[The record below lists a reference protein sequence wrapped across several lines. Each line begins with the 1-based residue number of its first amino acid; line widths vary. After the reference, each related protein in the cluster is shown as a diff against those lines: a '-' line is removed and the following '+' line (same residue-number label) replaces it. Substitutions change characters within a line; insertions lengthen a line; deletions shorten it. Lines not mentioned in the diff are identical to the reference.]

1 MKYIISHKYVIGGL
15 IVAYAY
21 VVYKIFEKEL
31 ERGRCNSLFLLYEV
45 MPAFYYFA
53 AFILATVYL
62 TALFRLHNCKEL
74 CFDVYGRKNLGFL
87 GSLLSINV
95 FFSAILMIIL
105 ILYAYSKM
113 GLDTTFYGYI
123 VGNVMISYF
132 FPACFA
138 ITCGFAIAYSFNVK
152 TTCVITAV
160 FMYITSPSFFSKSM
174 MKADLQSYMLFIANF
189 DFIQNSGGNS
199 DYLYKWLKII
209 GFICVSVI
217 PIVRLITKKNR
228 VYIALLLIFFIG
240 SEIFYYMPQDRSG
253 EEYWALKSEAYYYK
267 RSGDLATIRYDKE
280 SPFKIDS
287 YDMDIRFTHMMSVKC
302 DIKISPEDSDRDS
315 YDFTLYHTYKI
326 RKVMYD
332 GKKIS
337 YKRDGDYISVGKL
350 GEGVLSIYYY
360 GTTEDFPVTSR
371 YISLSEYFPY
381 YPVAG
386 KKRVY
391 ESDGV
396 NNDYESLYR
405 IKVNIKNFYTNLDK
419 ISTYVY
425 ESTCNGPYILKGPI
439 EELDVKG
446 YKVICW
452 KYNDF
457 YKIQK
462 ENLDDFIHEIFSA
475 YPDANPKFIAL
486 NIGLSRYFK
495 GGKIMVGNG
504 YIEASERFKAEDVLD
519 AEDNWDE

>member
-1 MKYIISHKYVIGGL
+1 
-15 IVAYAY
+15 
-21 VVYKIFEKEL
+21 
-31 ERGRCNSLFLLYEV
+31 
-45 MPAFYYFA
+45 
-53 AFILATVYL
+53 
-62 TALFRLHNCKEL
+62 
-74 CFDVYGRKNLGFL
+74 
-87 GSLLSINV
+87 
-95 FFSAILMIIL
+95 
-105 ILYAYSKM
+105 
-113 GLDTTFYGYI
+113 
-123 VGNVMISYF
+123 
-132 FPACFA
+132 
-138 ITCGFAIAYSFNVK
+138 
-152 TTCVITAV
+152 
-160 FMYITSPSFFSKSM
+160 
-174 MKADLQSYMLFIANF
+174 
-189 DFIQNSGGNS
+189 
-199 DYLYKWLKII
+199 
-209 GFICVSVI
+209 
-217 PIVRLITKKNR
+217 
-228 VYIALLLIFFIG
+228 
-240 SEIFYYMPQDRSG
+240 
-253 EEYWALKSEAYYYK
+253 
-267 RSGDLATIRYDKE
+267 
-280 SPFKIDS
+280 
-287 YDMDIRFTHMMSVKC
+287 
-302 DIKISPEDSDRDS
+302 
-315 YDFTLYHTYKI
+315 
-326 RKVMYD
+326 
-332 GKKIS
+332 
-337 YKRDGDYISVGKL
+337 
-350 GEGVLSIYYY
+350 LSIYYY